1 MTMLPVSMDP
11 AVSADGTTLLTQET
25 EARYTVPASFRR
37 SKVLLMMMATG
48 YMGLAESSMGSMMAN
63 DTPDEVWWLALGV
76 LFVPLVYLIITLL
89 AVTAA
94 NSNLDSIAAAR
105 NLASSTKHSTGT
117 LLSSWSSFHPR
128 RTRSSSASST
138 RPSTTTRSSPTFASA
153 PSRAS
158 ARASGRKGA
167 GYVGELML
175 VCAPLTAC
183 PNPQSSFLGN

>member
-63 DTPDEVWWLALGV
+63 GTPDEVWWLALGV
-76 LFVPLVYLIITLL
+76 LFAPLVYLMFTLL

-105 NLASSTKHSTGT
+105 KLGLVDKTFNRHSVEFVEFLPSKKDQKLKCQFNKTEYDDKKFSDFRQRTKQSLGARQWQEGRWVRGGT
-117 LLSSWSSFHPR
+117 HVS
-128 RTRSSSASST
+128 
-138 RPSTTTRSSPTFASA
+138 
-153 PSRAS
+153 
-158 ARASGRKGA
+158 
-167 GYVGELML
+167 
-175 VCAPLTAC
+175 VCALDCLP
-183 PNPQSSFLGN
+183 